1 MGHREWLLPEAQKK
15 VESAIASV
23 ESKTAAEIVVTVR
36 HDSGRY
42 RAADLLVGAV
52 AGFSALFF
60 YVYHPTTF
68 TDDLV
73 PPAILLLS
81 VVATFLCAQTSELK
95 RWLTRRSELEENV
108 RRAALSEFHEQRIS
122 VTRDRTGI
130 LVYVSL
136 LEKIVEVVPDVG
148 VDAQRLGEDGA
159 RALMKIRES
168 VKTGGVPALIEGLEQ
183 LGKNLERTLPR
194 AEDDVNELPD
204 RVVA

>member
-1 MGHREWLLPEAQKK
+1 MGRREWLEPSAQKN

-36 HDSGRY
+36 HDSGCY

-52 AGFSALFF
+52 AGFGALLF
-60 YVYHPTTF
+60 YVYYPTTF

-73 PPAILLLS
+73 PPAILLLWL
-81 VVATFLCAQTSELK
+81 VTTFMCAQTSELK
-95 RWLTRRSELEENV
+95 RWLTRQSELEENV

-136 LEKIVEVVPDVG
+136 LEKVVEVVPDIG

-159 RALMKIRES
+159 RALMKIRQA
-168 VKTGGVPALIEGLEQ
+168 VKTGGVPALIDGLEQ
-183 LGKNLERTLPR
+183 LGESLERTLPR
-194 AEDDVNELPD
+194 AADDVNELPD